1 MPTTTIFKKG
11 LKTNTRSW
19 SDLDLDFNAHPV
31 TKDIVTKTDVEAV
44 KRSVRNLILTN
55 RYERPFQPEI
65 DGGVTRH
72 LFQLSTP
79 STKLDIKTAIQV
91 AIANFEPRVQLID
104 VFVGGDL
111 DRNGFDVTINFRVI
125 NVPEPVTIE
134 LFLERLR

>member
-1 MPTTTIFKKG
+1 MPTTIFKKG

-19 SDLDLDFNAHPV
+19 SDLDLDFQAHPV